1 MTCSVKE
8 LFIYLFFSAE
18 LEFTTKA
25 YFLRGKKDIET
36 RASYCQKNILQEKLV
51 HRQVVS

>member
-8 LFIYLFFSAE
+8 LFIYLFIFSAE

-36 RASYCQKNILQEKLV
+36 RAS
-51 HRQVVS
+51 